1 MIYNKNNN
9 AEFIFTTFYTGGI
22 VLSIIITVSN
32 QKGGVGKTTTSAALM
47 SGIAMEGKRVLGI
60 DLDPQG
66 NLGFCLGTGMANPHT
81 VLDVMKGSI
90 PVHKAL
96 VRCDYGDLL
105 VSDITLSSSGLDK
118 VTANREYILRDAIKP
133 VIDFYD
139 YIIID
144 TPPALNL
151 LTVNAYSVSDYL
163 IIPMASDIL
172 SLVGLAQLKE
182 TIESVRESFNPGLN
196 VLGILLTR
204 FNPRT
209 LLSRDV
215 LDMAEQLARQI
226 NSKVFISKIR
236 SGVAIAEA
244 PAHGESIFSYNP
256 RSAAV
261 KDYQAFIQEIASDIH
276 LKEGI

>member
-1 MIYNKNNN
+1 M
-9 AEFIFTTFYTGGI
+9 
-22 VLSIIITVSN
+22 SIIITVSN
-32 QKGGVGKTTTSAALM
+32 QKGGVGKTTTSAALV
-47 SGIAMEGKRVLGI
+47 SGISLTGKRVLGI

-66 NLGFCLGTGMANPHT
+66 NLGFCLGAGMANPYT
-81 VLDVMKGSI
+81 VLDVMKGTV
-90 PVHKAL
+90 PVLKAL
-96 VRCDYGDLL
+96 VKCDYGDLL
-105 VSDITLSSSGLDK
+105 VSDITLSSNNLEHI
-118 VTANREYILRDAIKP
+118 TANREYILRDAIRP
-133 VIDFYD
+133 VLDFYD
-139 YIIID
+139 YVVID

-151 LTVNAYSVSDYL
+151 LTVNAYSVSDFL

-182 TIESVRESFNPGLN
+182 TIETVRSSFNPGLN

-204 FNPRT
+204 FNSRT

-215 LDMAEQLARQI
+215 LEMAQQLAGQI
-226 NSKVFISKIR
+226 HSRVFDTKIR

-261 KDYQAFIQEIASDIH
+261 KDYLAFLDEIAPEIQ
-276 LKEGI
+276 LKEVSHNG